1 MYLMFHSFSCS
12 FNLDKSFVVK
22 KSATVVESKLRDL
35 DLKLD
40 ENRRNFEVCKIF

>member
-12 FNLDKSFVVK
+12 FNLDVVK
-22 KSATVVESKLRDL
+22 KSANVVESKLRDL

-40 ENRRNFEVCKIF
+40 ENRRHFEVCKLF